1 MRTNRMRARLSGLLL
16 ALLAVASLVP
26 AAEAKKF
33 RYASGPKAPADSALS
48 VGNSYLEPVV
58 RSRGPRVPYT
68 NLQLT
73 ELVADSAA
81 VPALAGIP
89 IEKGQHVVLAPAREH
104 PLNFVVEHALLREL
118 TRRGFQ
124 VTVRHTAIPDDSVSV
139 LFARAGDPLV
149 EYTLG
154 SAKVSYIR
162 LVGWLPGRVK
172 IERQSLVQG
181 SLSLRDPVTSRVMW
195 TGDIGHNFVDR
206 FARGEQSLVEETRY
220 PDLKDDVPGRS
231 IDKLAEPVIVVAIV
245 GGLVA
250 LFFQNKP

>member
-1 MRTNRMRARLSGLLL
+1 MRARLSGLML

-26 AAEAKKF
+26 AADAKKF
-33 RYASGPKAPADSALS
+33 RYASGPKAPADSLLS
-48 VGNSYLEPVV
+48 VGNAYLDPVV

-73 ELVADSAA
+73 ELVADSSAT
-81 VPALAGIP
+81 PALAGIP
-89 IEKGQHVVLAPAREH
+89 IEQGQHVVLAPAREH

-118 TRRGFQ
+118 TRRGFS
-124 VTVRHTAIPDDSVSV
+124 VTVRHGAVPDDSVGV
-139 LFARAGDPLV
+139 LYARAGDPLL

-172 IERQSLVQG
+172 IERQSLVRG
-181 SLSLRDPVTSRVMW
+181 SLSLRDPVNSRALW
-195 TGDIGHNFVDR
+195 TGDLGHNFVDR
-206 FARGEQSLVEETRY
+206 FARGDQSLVEDARY
-220 PDLKDDVPGRS
+220 PDLKDETPSRGV
-231 IDKLAEPVIVVAIV
+231 DKLVEPVVVVAIV

>member
-1 MRTNRMRARLSGLLL
+1 MSGLLL
-16 ALLAVASLVP
+16 ALLAVASFAG

-33 RYASGPKAPADSALS
+33 RYASGPKAPADSAVS
-48 VGNSYLEPVV
+48 VGSTYFEPIV
-58 RSRGPRVPYT
+58 RTRGPRVPYT
-68 NLQLT
+68 NLLLT

-81 VPALAGIP
+81 APSLAGLP
-89 IEKGQHVVLAPAREH
+89 LEQGQYVVLAPAREH

-118 TRRGFQ
+118 GRRGYS
-124 VTVRHTAIPDDSVSV
+124 VSVRHTPVPDDSVAF
-139 LFARAGDPLV
+139 LFARAGDPLL

-172 IERQSLVQG
+172 IERQALVRG
-181 SLSLRDPVTSRVMW
+181 TLSLRDPVHSRVLW
-195 TGDIGHNFVDR
+195 TGDLGQNFVDR
-206 FARGEQSLVEETRY
+206 FARGDLSLVEDSRY
-220 PDLKDDVPGRS
+220 PDLKDAVPGRNV
-231 IDKLAEPVIVVAIV
+231 DKLVEPVVVVAIV